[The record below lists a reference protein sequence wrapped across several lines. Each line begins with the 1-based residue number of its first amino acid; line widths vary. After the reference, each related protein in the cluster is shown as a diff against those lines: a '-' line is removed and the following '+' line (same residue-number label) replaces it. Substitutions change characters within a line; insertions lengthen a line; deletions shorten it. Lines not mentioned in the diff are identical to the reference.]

1 MQGKNTDKFIWAYNK
16 TPLHRPRE
24 VSIKSVA
31 WKSFYYEQETE
42 NGEKETDALEKA
54 FAENIDNVVPP
65 IINSID
71 AIPGKIVN
79 LNEQH
84 IGTLAYFI
92 GITLT
97 RVPNF
102 REGTKEFFSKIAQM
116 TLNHLADKDQQVADL
131 IEKYDIKAEAKEWVS
146 LEPMLLCA
154 QQIAHSALQKNWQ
167 FFKAP
172 DDISLIT
179 SDNPVHFSI
188 SKEYGISDYG
198 PAHPMAELIINLRRD
213 LALVVTPKNSE
224 SKNIVFRM
232 TKQEAKK
239 FNRGVAKAARRFVFA
254 DHYSDGLEKL
264 TKKYS
269 DQKLAIVV

>member
-1 MQGKNTDKFIWAYNK
+1 
-16 TPLHRPRE
+16 
-24 VSIKSVA
+24 
-31 WKSFYYEQETE
+31 
-42 NGEKETDALEKA
+42 
-54 FAENIDNVVPP
+54 
-65 IINSID
+65 
-71 AIPGKIVN
+71 
-79 LNEQH
+79 
-84 IGTLAYFI
+84 
-92 GITLT
+92 
-97 RVPNF
+97 
-102 REGTKEFFSKIAQM
+102 M